1 MLSFFFFFFFFA
13 FCLKMLLFFYL
24 MRSGTLEKP
33 TELLMNIRGGGL
45 GKGRG
50 EMRGNINK

>member
-1 MLSFFFFFFFFA
+1 MFFFLVFFCILSEDTFIF
-13 FCLKMLLFFYL
+13 LFDEIGEL
-24 MRSGTLEKP
+24 WRKP